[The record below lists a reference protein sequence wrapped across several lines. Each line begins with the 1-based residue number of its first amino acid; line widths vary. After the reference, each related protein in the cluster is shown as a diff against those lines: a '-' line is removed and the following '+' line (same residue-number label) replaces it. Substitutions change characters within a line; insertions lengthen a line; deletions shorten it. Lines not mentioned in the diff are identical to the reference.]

1 MSAELKNTMS
11 ALQKEF
17 SEIKEQEDLQAKLGS
32 LYAQL
37 HALNDKDFEAKLN
50 AIKAQVANVFKELGF
65 TPTKKDLPEKQEE
78 CVFSYS
84 NFIFKF
90 IYPNPLQGYFGYR
103 SVIEVHVSQNNKKKE
118 YRMGI
123 FGKKGS
129 ELNVDKLPLAERIQ
143 SLEKYLS
150 TYTAES
156 YNVATVNTV
165 AKQQD
170 LLVTDLDQFTDHIDV
185 ILKDFKK

>member
-11 ALQKEF
+11 SLLQEVN
-17 SEIKEQEDLQAKLGS
+17 EIKEQEDLQAKLDS
-32 LYAQL
+32 LYSQI
-37 HALNDKDFEAKLN
+37 HTLNDKDFTAKLN
-50 AIKAQVANVFKELGF
+50 AIKSQVATVFKELGF
-65 TPTKKDLPEKQEE
+65 TFTKRDLPEKKEE
-78 CVFSYS
+78 YVFSYS

-90 IYPNPLQGYFGYR
+90 VYPDPLQGYFGYR
-103 SVIEVHVSQNNKKKE
+103 SVIEAHVSQNTKKQE

-129 ELNVDKLPLAERIQ
+129 ELNIDKLPLVERIQ
-143 SLEKYLS
+143 ALEDYLS
-150 TYTAES
+150 TYTAKS
-156 YNVATVNTV
+156 YNVTTVNTI

-185 ILKDFKK
+185 ILKNFKK

>member
-1 MSAELKNTMS
+1 MSRILVAIQSSLE
-11 ALQKEF
+11 KEVN
-17 SEIKEQEDLQAKLGS
+17 EIKEQEDLQTKLDG
-32 LYAQL
+32 LYAQI

-50 AIKAQVANVFKELGF
+50 DIKSKVATVFKELGF
-65 TPTKKDLPEKQEE
+65 TLTKKDLPEKQEE
-78 CVFSYS
+78 HVFSYS
-84 NFIFKF
+84 NFILKF
-90 IYPNPLQGYFGYR
+90 VYPDPSQGYFGYH
-103 SVIEVHVSQNNKKKE
+103 SVIEAHVSQNTKKQQ

-129 ELNVDKLPLAERIQ
+129 ELNVDKLSLVERIQ
-143 SLEKYLS
+143 ALEEYLS
-150 TYTAES
+150 TYTTKS

-170 LLVTDLDQFTDHIDV
+170 LLVTDLDQFTDHIDI

>member
-1 MSAELKNTMS
+1 MSAELKNIMS
-11 ALQKEF
+11 SLQKEVN
-17 SEIKEQEDLQAKLGS
+17 EIKEQEDLQAKLDS
-32 LYAQL
+32 LYSQI
-37 HALNDKDFEAKLN
+37 HALNDKNFAAKLN
-50 AIKAQVANVFKELGF
+50 AIKSQVATVFKELGF
-65 TPTKKDLPEKQEE
+65 TLTKKDLPEKQEE
-78 CVFSYS
+78 YVFSYS

-90 IYPNPLQGYFGYR
+90 VYPDPSQGYFGYR
-103 SVIEVHVSQNNKKKE
+103 SVIEAHVSQNAKKQE

-129 ELNVDKLPLAERIQ
+129 ELNLDKLSLTERIQ
-143 SLEKYLS
+143 ALEEYLS
-150 TYTAES
+150 TYTAKS

>member
-11 ALQKEF
+11 SLQKEMN
-17 SEIKEQEDLQAKLGS
+17 EIKEQEDLQIKLES
-32 LYAQL
+32 LYSQI

-50 AIKAQVANVFKELGF
+50 VIKSQVITVFKELGF
-65 TPTKKDLPEKQEE
+65 TLAKKDLPEKQEE
-78 CVFSYS
+78 YVFSYS

-90 IYPNPLQGYFGYR
+90 VYPDPAQGYFGYR
-103 SVIEVHVSQNNKKKE
+103 SIIEVHVSQSTKKQE

-123 FGKKGS
+123 FGKNSS

-143 SLEKYLS
+143 ALEKYLS
-150 TYTAES
+150 TYTAKN
-156 YNVATVNTV
+156 YNIATVNTV

-185 ILKDFKK
+185 IVKDFKQ